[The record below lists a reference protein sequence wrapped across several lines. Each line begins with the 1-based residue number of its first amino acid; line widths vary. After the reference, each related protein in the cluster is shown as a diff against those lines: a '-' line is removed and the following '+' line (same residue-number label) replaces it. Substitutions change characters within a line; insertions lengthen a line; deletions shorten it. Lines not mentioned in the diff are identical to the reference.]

1 MNPVPDSQAGW
12 TWDGGPRPQSP
23 LLAFAPFPV
32 GRSQP
37 LVVARIG
44 SRSVTQDCQRL
55 EQVPKLESSDE
66 GSVAVASI
74 ADREFQGSVW
84 QVENVSAAALISGF
98 FHKSKND
105 LCCRRGRHLG
115 RCLRRLPSSTRRND
129 TTNGLGLALECQKLA
144 LEVAHTA
151 SRLPW
156 SPSLT
161 E

>member
-84 QVENVSAAALISGF
+84 QVENVSAGSLSGRFISLKTICAAGQGNIRTVRLACS
-98 FHKSKND
+98 HCQRDAD
-105 LCCRRGRHLG
+105 LPRMVRG
-115 RCLRRLPSSTRRND
+115 
-129 TTNGLGLALECQKLA
+129 
-144 LEVAHTA
+144 
-151 SRLPW
+151 
-156 SPSLT
+156 
-161 E
+161 

>member
-84 QVENVSAAALISGF
+84 QVENVSAGFLSGCFISLKTICAAGLGNIRTHFFAGSHCNGTNDAALP
-98 FHKSKND
+98 
-105 LCCRRGRHLG
+105 RMVRG
-115 RCLRRLPSSTRRND
+115 
-129 TTNGLGLALECQKLA
+129 
-144 LEVAHTA
+144 
-151 SRLPW
+151 
-156 SPSLT
+156 
-161 E
+161 

>member
-98 FHKSKND
+98 FISLKTICAVPRPGKHSD
-105 LCCRRGRHLG
+105 RWSGMLL
-115 RCLRRLPSSTRRND
+115 LSTRPSA
-129 TTNGLGLALECQKLA
+129 TTNGSGLALECQKLA

-151 SRLPW
+151 SRLP
-156 SPSLT
+156 
-161 E
+161 

>member
-84 QVENVSAAALISGF
+84 QVENVSAAAHF
-98 FHKSKND
+98 
-105 LCCRRGRHLG
+105 
-115 RCLRRLPSSTRRND
+115 RLS
-129 TTNGLGLALECQKLA
+129 
-144 LEVAHTA
+144 
-151 SRLPW
+151 
-156 SPSLT
+156 
-161 E
+161 

>member
-84 QVENVSAAALISGF
+84 QVENVSAGSQF
-98 FHKSKND
+98 RPFHNSKND
-105 LCCRRGRHLG
+105 LCCRPGRHLD
-115 RCLRRLPSSTRRND
+115 RSLRRLPWSTRRSD
-129 TTNGLGLALECQKLA
+129 TTNGSGLA
-144 LEVAHTA
+144 
-151 SRLPW
+151 
-156 SPSLT
+156 
-161 E
+161 

>member
-84 QVENVSAAALISGF
+84 QVENVSAAAHF
-98 FHKSKND
+98 RPFHKLKNI
-105 LCCRRGRHLG
+105 CAA
-115 RCLRRLPSSTRRND
+115 
-129 TTNGLGLALECQKLA
+129 GLGDIWAVVFAGSHGQCDAALY
-144 LEVAHTA
+144 
-151 SRLPW
+151 
-156 SPSLT
+156 
-161 E
+161 

>member
-98 FHKSKND
+98 FTSLKTI
-105 LCCRRGRHLG
+105 CAA
-115 RCLRRLPSSTRRND
+115 
-129 TTNGLGLALECQKLA
+129 GLGDIWSVVFACSHCQRDA
-144 LEVAHTA
+144 AI
-151 SRLPW
+151 SRMVRG
-156 SPSLT
+156 
-161 E
+161 

>member
-66 GSVAVASI
+66 GSVGVASI

-98 FHKSKND
+98 FTSLKTI
-105 LCCRRGRHLG
+105 C
-115 RCLRRLPSSTRRND
+115 TA
-129 TTNGLGLALECQKLA
+129 GLGDIWSVVLACSHCGQRDAA
-144 LEVAHTA
+144 LPRMV
-151 SRLPW
+151 RG
-156 SPSLT
+156 
-161 E
+161 